1 MSQEADAPLRKTP
14 LNAACRALGARMV
27 PFAGWDMAVQFTSV
41 IEEHMAVRTAAGLFD
56 VSHMG
61 EIEVEGPQALA
72 LVQRLT
78 CNDAA
83 RLEDGQ
89 AQYSALTN
97 ERGAFVDDILVYRR
111 KADRYLLVVNAG
123 NSDKD
128 AAWVQQHAKDARD
141 VTVRDASRRYAQLA
155 VQGPASAAIVSRV
168 CGVPVCDLGSY
179 RFVEAMVRRAPS
191 IVSRTGY
198 TGEDGFE
205 IYGPPEAAPD
215 LFQAL
220 LDGGRDLG
228 LKPCGLGARD
238 TLRLEARL
246 PLYGND
252 IDDTTT
258 VLEAGLKRFLRLDK
272 GDFIGRPAL
281 QRQETEGVP
290 RKLVGFEMTDR
301 GIARHGYP
309 VRHDG
314 STIGLVTSGTF
325 GPFVK
330 KNIGLAYVPPALAA
344 VGSRFEVVIRER
356 GAAAVVVPTPFY
368 RRAAQG

>member
-1 MSQEADAPLRKTP
+1 
-14 LNAACRALGARMV
+14 MV

-179 RFVEAMVRRAPS
+179 RFVEAMV
-191 IVSRTGY
+191 RTGY

>member
-61 EIEVEGPQALA
+61 EIEVEGRGALA

-83 RLEDGQ
+83 RLDEGQ

-111 KADRYLLVVNAG
+111 RGDRYLLVVNAG
-123 NSDKD
+123 NSDQD
-128 AAWVQQHAKDARD
+128 AAWVLGHAQGTKD
-141 VTVRDASRRYAQLA
+141 VTARDASPRFSQLA
-155 VQGPASAAIVSRV
+155 VQGPASAAIIERV
-168 CGVPVCDLGSY
+168 CGVPVGDLGSY
-179 RFVEAMVRRAPS
+179 RFLEVPIRRAPS
-191 IVSRTGY
+191 ILSRTGY

-272 GDFIGRPAL
+272 GEFIGRAAL
-281 QRQETEGVP
+281 ERQEREGVA
-290 RKLVGFEMTDR
+290 RKMVGLEMTDR

-309 VRHDG
+309 IRAEG
-314 STIGLVTSGTF
+314 KEIGVVTSGTF

-330 KNIGLAYVPPALAA
+330 KNIALAYVPPSRAA
-344 VGSRFEVVIRER
+344 VGTQLEVVIRER

-368 RRAAQG
+368 RRAARS

>member
-1 MSQEADAPLRKTP
+1 
-14 LNAACRALGARMV
+14 MV

-97 ERGAFVDDILVYRR
+97 EHGAFVDDILVYRR

-128 AAWVQQHAKDARD
+128 AAWVQQHAQDARD

-168 CGVPVCDLGSY
+168 CGVPVGDLGSY
-179 RFVEAMVRRAPS
+179 RFVEAMVRKAPS

-220 LDGGRDLG
+220 LDGGRELG

-281 QRQETEGVP
+281 QRQENEGLP

-314 STIGLVTSGTF
+314 SAIGLVTSGTF

-344 VGSRFEVVIRER
+344 VGTRFEVIIRER